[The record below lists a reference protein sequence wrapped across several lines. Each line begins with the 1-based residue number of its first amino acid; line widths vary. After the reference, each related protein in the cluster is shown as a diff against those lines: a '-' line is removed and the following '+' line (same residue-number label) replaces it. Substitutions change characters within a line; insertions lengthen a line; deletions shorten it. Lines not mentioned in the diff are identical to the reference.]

1 MTSVLKVSEIQD
13 PTNGNSALTVD
24 TSGRVALP
32 SRPYALV
39 DFGGSAY
46 VSKSAGVMPFDNAVV
61 NVGNHYS
68 TTTYKFTCPITGLY
82 TVEFAAI
89 SQNNTDDYE
98 VSVRLDN
105 VDVYRFYVLN
115 RNLNFCTTVS
125 CTAGQ
130 LLHIQNSSARAYYEG
145 TGAARYTYAAY
156 TFIG

>member
-1 MTSVLKVSEIQD
+1 MTSILKVSEIQD
-13 PTNGNSALTVD
+13 PTNGNTALTVD

-32 SRPYALV
+32 NRPHSMV

-46 VSKSAGVMPFDNAVV
+46 VSKSAGIMPFDNAFV

-68 TTTYKFTCPITGLY
+68 TTTYKFTCPTTGLY

-89 SQNNTDDYE
+89 TQNNSDDFE

-105 VDVYRFYVLN
+105 VDYARFYVLN
-115 RNLNFCTTVS
+115 RNLNFCATVS

-130 LLHIQNSSARAYYEG
+130 LLHIQNGSARAYYEG
-145 TGAARYTYAAY
+145 TGSNRYTYAAY